1 MGAGFLP
8 TALHNGQLYFLF
20 GKENIYATTPGYADF
35 GGGTDNNETFLD
47 TAIREFTEET
57 TGLFGNKT
65 QLRNYIKQIG
75 TYSVNY
81 ESKTNHNHHSTYR
94 TYILPIHYNPYIVEF
109 YNNNHAFLKEKL
121 PKQLYKNAK
130 YLEKSELKWF
140 SLDEIKK
147 NNNGFRC
154 YYKNILKLLI
164 QDASPIK
171 HFVNSSLLLS
181 KKLNKQNK

>member
-8 TALHNGQLYFLF
+8 TTLHNGQLYFLF

-35 GGGTDNNETFLD
+35 GGGADNNETFFD

-65 QLRNYIKQIG
+65 QLKKYVKQFG
-75 TYSVNY
+75 TFSIDYQPK
-81 ESKTNHNHHSTYR
+81 SKKYTTYR

-121 PKQLYKNAK
+121 PTKLYKNAK

-140 SLDEIKK
+140 SLNDIKK
-147 NNNGFRC
+147 NDYMFRT
-154 YYKNILKLLI
+154 YYQDILKLLI
-164 QDASPIK
+164 QDSSHIK
-171 HFVNSSLLLS
+171 NFVYSSLS
-181 KKLNKQNK
+181 IKTIK